1 MVGVRPVLVA
11 VVPAGLD
18 DPTRPSGGNTYDRR
32 VLDAL
37 ADRGWRVSRRPAA
50 GAWPRPTQEDLDAFG
65 RMLRHLPD
73 DAVVL
78 VDGLIASAA
87 AGALVPE
94 SARLR
99 LVALVH
105 MPLDTDE
112 ERNVL
117 RHSRCVVVTS
127 RWTGDRVVRRH
138 GLDSARVT
146 VAEPGTDPADPAAGS
161 PDGTRLLCVGVIAP
175 HKGQDLL
182 VDALTRLTDLD
193 WSCTAVGALDV
204 EPDFADRVRDGAAA
218 VGHRMRFAGPL
229 AGDELAGAY
238 ASADLLVLPSRA
250 ETFGL
255 VVGEALAR
263 GIPVVAAEVGGVP
276 QALGRDR
283 SGERPGLLVDADDA
297 GALAA
302 ALRVW
307 LTDPRLRVRLR
318 HAALDRRQ
326 TLTGWPATA
335 DRVSRALL
343 EVAR

>member
-1 MVGVRPVLVA
+1 MVA

-37 ADRGWRVSRRPAA
+37 ADRGWRVSRRPAP
-50 GAWPRPTQEDLDAFG
+50 GSWPRPTQDEVDAFG
-65 RMLRHLPD
+65 RLLRHLPD

-105 MPLDTDE
+105 MPLDTDD
-112 ERNVL
+112 ERDVL
-117 RHSRCVVVTS
+117 RRSRCVIVTS
-127 RWTGDRVVRRH
+127 RWTGDRLVRRN
-138 GLDSARVT
+138 GLDPARVA
-146 VAEPGTDPADPAAGS
+146 VAEPGTDPAAPAAGS
-161 PDGTRLLCVGVIAP
+161 PDGTRLLSVGVIAP

-182 VDALTRLTDLD
+182 VDALTRLSDLD

-218 VGHRMRFAGPL
+218 VGDRVRFPGPL
-229 AGDELAGAY
+229 VGDDLAAAY
-238 ASADLLVLPSRA
+238 AAADLLVLPSRA

-263 GIPVVAAEVGGVP
+263 GIPVVAGEVGGVP

-283 SGERPGLLVDADDA
+283 SGQRPGLLVDPGDA
-297 GALAA
+297 RALAA
-302 ALRVW
+302 ALRAW
-307 LTDPRLRVRLR
+307 LIDPRLRDRLR
-318 HAALDRRQ
+318 RAALGRRE
-326 TLTGWPATA
+326 TLTGWPVTA